1 MSNIRSQIGR
11 VARSIAPV
19 QIRAM
24 STTEVGSAVP
34 QVSSVRYADFRS
46 DTVTKPTAQMTIAMI
61 DAQVGDDVYGEDPT
75 VNQLETYGAKL
86 LEKEAAVYVPTSTM
100 ANLIS
105 MGAWLSRGQS
115 AVLGDESH
123 IFVYEQGG
131 MSWLMGGV
139 MHTLPNAPNGT
150 FALTG
155 KKSLQEAFEQRPD
168 DSHYSSIGCVAI
180 ENTHNR
186 CGGAVL
192 PVKWIDELSVL
203 CKEQEGGHHGSGNV
217 DRGSRQGVPIHMDGA
232 RLMNAAA
239 ATGQS
244 AARIARGVDSI
255 SLCLSKG
262 LGAPAGSL
270 VIGSKDFVARARR
283 LRKAVGGGMRQVG
296 VIAASGM
303 IGLKEHV
310 SKLPTD
316 HARAKSLARGLAAVH
331 GVLLKAET
339 IQTNIVFF
347 DLDLT
352 KLHSDNL
359 RAKVQAAGGK
369 LVVEGTAEQGAVDVA
384 EVFST
389 VAGKP
394 GSKGGPT
401 TAAVFGAL
409 LHSLGRIR
417 VGSYGTDRLRAVTHH
432 QVGDADVDRFITT
445 AAATAQL
452 LSKQ

>member
-1 MSNIRSQIGR
+1 MQT
-11 VARSIAPV
+11 
-19 QIRAM
+19 RAM
-24 STTEVGSAVP
+24 STTEVGSPVP
-34 QVSSVRYADFRS
+34 QVSSIRYADFRS

-75 VNQLETYGAKL
+75 VNQLESYGAKL

-100 ANLIS
+100 ANLVS

-131 MSWLMGGV
+131 VSWLMGGV
-139 MHTLPNAPNGT
+139 IHTLPNAPNGT

-155 KKSLQEAFEQRPD
+155 KKSVQEAFEQRPD
-168 DSHYSSIGCVAI
+168 DSHYSSIGCVSF

-186 CGGAVL
+186 CGGTVL
-192 PVKWIDELSVL
+192 PVKWIDELAAL
-203 CKEQEGGHHGSGNV
+203 CKEQAGGHHGSGNV
-217 DRGSRQGVPIHMDGA
+217 DKGSRQGVPIHMDGA

-239 ATGQS
+239 SSGQS

-316 HARAKSLARGLAAVH
+316 HARAKSLARGLAALP

-347 DLDLT
+347 DLDLS
-352 KLHSDNL
+352 KLHVDHV
-359 RAKVQAAGGK
+359 RAKIQASGGR
-369 LVVEGTAEQGAVDVA
+369 LVVDGTAEQGSVDVA
-384 EVFST
+384 EILSA
-389 VAGKP
+389 AGKQ
-394 GSKGGPT
+394 GSKSGPT
-401 TAAVFGAL
+401 TAAAFGAL
-409 LHSLGRIR
+409 LYGLGRIR

-432 QVGDADVDRFITT
+432 QLGDADVDRFITT
-445 AAATAQL
+445 AAAAAQL
-452 LSKQ
+452 LSKE